1 MQIFKRFERLGL
13 LAVIMLAGCNS
24 NEIGNSKDVT
34 PETIYFDYH
43 VTGDEELADVTI
55 KAQYRFAGPNG
66 TTLVLGEPSK
76 IELDGKIIPVDSSKF
91 DGAFYE
97 TTRPIE
103 QMMEGSHSL
112 VFTDLNKKQF
122 KEEFQFPV
130 FSLISNPPKIIS
142 RGDLVFELEGLK
154 NEDYIRILMTDT
166 AFNTRG
172 IDRTDTVKNGRITIT
187 KADLENLTNGPIQ
200 LEFYKEEEKS
210 LKETTREGG
219 KIYIFY
225 GLKREF
231 ELKD

>member
-1 MQIFKRFERLGL
+1 MQIFKRSGRLGL
-13 LAVIMLAGCNS
+13 LATIMLAGCNS
-24 NEIGNSKDVT
+24 NEIGSSKDVT

-55 KAQYRFAGPNG
+55 KAQYRFGGPNG
-66 TTLVLGEPSK
+66 TTLVLDEPSK
-76 IELDGKIIPVDSSKF
+76 VELDGKMITVDSSKF

-122 KEEFQFPV
+122 REEFEFPV
-130 FSLISNPPKIIS
+130 FSLISNPPKTVS
-142 RGDLVFELEGLK
+142 RGDLIFELEGLK

-200 LEFYKEEEKS
+200 LEFYKEDEKP
-210 LKETTREGG
+210 LKEATREGG
-219 KIYIFY
+219 KMYIFY